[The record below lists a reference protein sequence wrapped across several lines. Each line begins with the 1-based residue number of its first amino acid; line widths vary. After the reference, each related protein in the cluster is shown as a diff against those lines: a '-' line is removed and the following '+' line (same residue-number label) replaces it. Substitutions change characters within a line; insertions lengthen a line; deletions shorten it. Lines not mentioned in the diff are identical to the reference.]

1 VTIDRGA
8 LLVEPGKAVVLADY
22 DPCSTGD
29 FETKGDAQK
38 KLRADLKRL
47 SALQDVFYADGRYAL
62 SIVFEGMDTAGKDG
76 AVKHVMSGVNP
87 QGVDVH
93 SFKTPSS
100 EERAHDYL
108 WRSEKVLP
116 QRGRIGI
123 SNRSYYEEVCIVRV
137 HKTVLENEAL
147 PAEDLTARLWD
158 ERFEDIIGF
167 ERHLVRNG
175 TRILKFFL
183 HVSREEQRRRLLAR
197 IDDPN
202 KNWKLQP
209 SDIDERPFW
218 NAYQQAYEDI
228 LTNSS
233 TADAPWYVIPA
244 DRKWFT
250 RAAVA
255 DIIVATLESLR
266 LAYPAPDEAQSA
278 RLARYREE
286 LAGAAC

>member
-1 VTIDRGA
+1 MTIDRGA

-29 FETKGDAQK
+29 FGTKGDAQK

-93 SFKTPSS
+93 SFKTPSA

-137 HKTVLENEAL
+137 HKTVLESEAL

-158 ERFEDIIGF
+158 ERFEDINGF

-218 NAYQQAYEDI
+218 NAYQ
-228 LTNSS
+228 
-233 TADAPWYVIPA
+233 
-244 DRKWFT
+244 
-250 RAAVA
+250 
-255 DIIVATLESLR
+255 
-266 LAYPAPDEAQSA
+266 LAYDEAQSA